1 MVFFHN
7 VGPETENMHEQNQI
21 HERADGSSLQKQE
34 CPQGHGQIH
43 CLRSRF
49 QETVP
54 RKHQEGDHPVADF
67 HGLRIRY
74 RCNRDG

>member
-54 RKHQEGDHPVADF
+54 R
-67 HGLRIRY
+67 
-74 RCNRDG
+74 

>member
-1 MVFFHN
+1 MVFFHD
-7 VGPETENMHEQNQI
+7 VGPETEDMHEQNQI

-54 RKHQEGDHPVADF
+54 R
-67 HGLRIRY
+67 
-74 RCNRDG
+74 